1 VTVSARTASVD
12 FVSRVETL
20 SMSAGE
26 EQRAL
31 DMIVLTLTR
40 LPGVSRVRFLVAGNP
55 VDVLFGHVDTSVPLF
70 RLDGRVEAGTALTVY
85 SLMDID
91 GDRLPVLTVMEKDPP
106 LTGRNAMISS
116 IIAALGSP
124 VGGDSSLVPHGTSVT
139 SMALDT
145 STGVLRLALSMSA
158 VPAQLDEEALMIEQL
173 RLSLT
178 EIPLVTSLQLSINGS
193 VSFLPGGY
201 YIGRPFAR

>member
-1 VTVSARTASVD
+1 
-12 FVSRVETL
+12 
-20 SMSAGE
+20 
-26 EQRAL
+26 
-31 DMIVLTLTR
+31 
-40 LPGVSRVRFLVAGNP
+40 
-55 VDVLFGHVDTSVPLF
+55 
-70 RLDGRVEAGTALTVY
+70 
-85 SLMDID
+85 
-91 GDRLPVLTVMEKDPP
+91 LPVLTVMEKDPP
-106 LTGRNAMISS
+106 LTGRNAMIST

-124 VGGDSSLVPHGTSVT
+124 AAADSSLVPHDTSVT
-139 SMALDT
+139 AMTLDT